1 MQIEQIRQVGNIL
14 CEADEPESTNY
25 LTGDGVGGS
34 EILDVKFNE
43 STYDYSYMNKSL
55 MDSFGRVTAVKVGI
69 VLLLA
74 LLAGMI
80 ILRIVKIKYILKGK
94 GLSNSIDNI
103 KEQKRRDNQ
112 IIRRSKMLREIT
124 KKVNSTS
131 FRASESSKEYM
142 DYTLARANI
151 KAPGGYRYLKAEEYN
166 ALIRLCQL
174 IAIMVGL
181 LISVFINLLLG
192 IVVMAS
198 MPILISTFTK
208 MSIRHTVAVKDEE
221 IEKNF
226 FDLYQIIHYPLMSNS
241 GTPIVTLLKTYRDAT
256 TSEEM
261 VRFATQCI
269 ELMETYGEYRATAL
283 ITKAYREIP
292 NVGRLMRLIKQ
303 SLDGGEVKKDLE
315 GFRVSLI
322 QEQDML
328 IEDRMK
334 KNIAKVETSLNV
346 IMIILF
352 QAIISAMAIY
362 VPDLGGIGSILGQ

>member
-74 LLAGMI
+74 LLAGMM

-352 QAIISAMAIY
+352 QAILSAMAIY

>member
-352 QAIISAMAIY
+352 QAILSAMAIY
-362 VPDLGGIGSILGQ
+362 LPDLGGIGSILGQ

>member
-1 MQIEQIRQVGNIL
+1 MQIEQIRRVGNIL

-352 QAIISAMAIY
+352 QAILSAMAIY

>member
-151 KAPGGYRYLKAEEYN
+151 KAH
-166 ALIRLCQL
+166 RL
-174 IAIMVGL
+174 
-181 LISVFINLLLG
+181 
-192 IVVMAS
+192 
-198 MPILISTFTK
+198 PK
-208 MSIRHTVAVKDEE
+208 MK
-221 IEKNF
+221 
-226 FDLYQIIHYPLMSNS
+226 
-241 GTPIVTLLKTYRDAT
+241 
-256 TSEEM
+256 
-261 VRFATQCI
+261 
-269 ELMETYGEYRATAL
+269 
-283 ITKAYREIP
+283 
-292 NVGRLMRLIKQ
+292 
-303 SLDGGEVKKDLE
+303 
-315 GFRVSLI
+315 
-322 QEQDML
+322 
-328 IEDRMK
+328 
-334 KNIAKVETSLNV
+334 
-346 IMIILF
+346 
-352 QAIISAMAIY
+352 
-362 VPDLGGIGSILGQ
+362 